1 MSSPQFT
8 HATVDTKAVQPLNR
22 ARSQQGFT
30 MVELLVVILIIA
42 ILAVIALP
50 AFLSQR
56 GKAEDA
62 EAKSAAR
69 TAQTAMETWYTEAT
83 SYDGVDATGTELKG
97 IEPSLR
103 DGAGATL
110 TVSGNNATEYTITV
124 ESTTGNRFSISKS
137 GSDVTR
143 SCTTVGRY
151 GCPRGGATNW

>member
-69 TAQTAMETWYTEAT
+69 TAQTAMETWYTQET

-110 TVSGNNATEYTITV
+110 TVSGNNATEYTVTV

-151 GCPRGGATNW
+151 GCPPGGATNW